1 MYANTIC
8 LIFFTR
14 YSQFVINL
22 SIHSEK
28 SFTYPL
34 FNERLNRERSYFHIP
49 FSSICLFL
57 NSAIFK
63 SDYRNI
69 YSSQ

>member
-1 MYANTIC
+1 MHANAIYF
-8 LIFFTR
+8 IFFTQ
-14 YSQFVINL
+14 YSQAVINL
-22 SIHSEK
+22 GIYSEK

-34 FNERLNRERSYFHIP
+34 FYERLNRERFYFHMPIFYP
-49 FSSICLFL
+49 
-57 NSAIFK
+57 AIFK